1 MPTPEEIFEFVGH
14 SKVFST
20 LDLRSGYHQL
30 PVRMKDKY
38 KTAFWGIDEFGK
50 DRLYQWKFLPFGLKN
65 APAEFQRVMDRV
77 FAGLP
82 FVKCYIDDILVFSE
96 NVKEHQKHLTM
107 VLNRLME
114 HGLKL
119 HPSKCTFFYP
129 QVEYLGH
136 MIYPGGLGV
145 LKSKVEALAS
155 IPRPKDVSRL
165 RAFLGLANYYRKFV
179 ANFSRMAKPL
189 TMLTR
194 NDQKWMWGDEQEAA
208 FVELKARLASAPIL
222 RRPIPGRPYQL
233 HTDWST
239 LGIGVV
245 LTQMDD
251 EGKEFVVAYASRS
264 NNNAEAQYSSYE

>member
-1 MPTPEEIFEFVGH
+1 MEFSKGEYASATVMPSKKDIFGNWTEKRMCGDYRPINKRPKSDWYAMPTPEEIFEAVGY

-30 PVRMKDKY
+30 PVRMEDKH

-77 FAGLP
+77 LAGLP

-136 MIYPGGLGV
+136 MIYPRGLGV
-145 LKSKVEALAS
+145 LKSKVETLAS

-179 ANFSRMAKPL
+179 ANLSRMAKPL
-189 TMLTR
+189 NILIR
-194 NDQKWMWGDEQEAA
+194 IDQEWM
-208 FVELKARLASAPIL
+208 
-222 RRPIPGRPYQL
+222 
-233 HTDWST
+233 
-239 LGIGVV
+239 
-245 LTQMDD
+245 
-251 EGKEFVVAYASRS
+251 
-264 NNNAEAQYSSYE
+264 

>member
-1 MPTPEEIFEFVGH
+1 MPSKKDIFGNWTKKRMCGDYRPINKRTKSDRYVMPTPEEIFEAVGY

-30 PVRMKDKY
+30 PVRMEDKH

-65 APAEFQRVMDRV
+65 TPAEFQRVMDRV
-77 FAGLP
+77 LAGLP

-107 VLNRLME
+107 VLNHLME

-136 MIYPGGLGV
+136 MIYPRGLGC
-145 LKSKVEALAS
+145 
-155 IPRPKDVSRL
+155 
-165 RAFLGLANYYRKFV
+165 
-179 ANFSRMAKPL
+179 
-189 TMLTR
+189 
-194 NDQKWMWGDEQEAA
+194 
-208 FVELKARLASAPIL
+208 
-222 RRPIPGRPYQL
+222 
-233 HTDWST
+233 
-239 LGIGVV
+239 
-245 LTQMDD
+245 
-251 EGKEFVVAYASRS
+251 
-264 NNNAEAQYSSYE
+264 